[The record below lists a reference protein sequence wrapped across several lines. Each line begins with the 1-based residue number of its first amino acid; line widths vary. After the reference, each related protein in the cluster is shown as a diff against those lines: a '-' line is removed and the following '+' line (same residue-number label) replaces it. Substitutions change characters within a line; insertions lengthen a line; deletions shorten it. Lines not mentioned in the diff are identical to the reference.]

1 MENTIA
7 PDPAALQ
14 TPQSPVPA
22 TPQSTPAPTPA
33 SSQDTGEAL
42 TKLDPK
48 YKTALRIRA
57 TLTAIPL
64 IIGAV
69 VLETILASSGEGG
82 WILPYGIIIGVV
94 VFIALLFIIRLP
106 GRRWQA
112 RGYNMSADRLRVVR
126 GILWHSDTVVPF
138 GRVQHIDVDQ
148 GPIERALGIATLT
161 LHTAGSHN
169 ASVLLP
175 GLKHELAVE
184 MREEI
189 RERIKRDSL

>member
-7 PDPAALQ
+7 PNPDALQ
-14 TPQSPVPA
+14 TTEA
-22 TPQSTPAPTPA
+22 TPQSTPTPRPA
-33 SSQDTGEAL
+33 SSQNTDEAL
-42 TKLDPK
+42 TKLDSK

-64 IIGAV
+64 IIGAF
-69 VLETILASSGEGG
+69 VLETILASGGEGG
-82 WILPYGIIIGVV
+82 WFLPYGVVIGVV
-94 VFIALLFIIRLP
+94 VFTALLFIIRLP

-112 RGYNMSADRLRVVR
+112 RGYHMSADRLRVVR

-148 GPIERALGIATLT
+148 GPIERSLGIATLT